1 MVKYMQNVRK
11 KQTAPVTFKTLG
23 GEFQSRHQSKV
34 EILIPEL
41 YEIKIWHLI
50 YMWMTHVG
58 NIITMWYYDMIYC
71 PNNKYIYVSLII

>member
-1 MVKYMQNVRK
+1 MQNVRK

-41 YEIKIWHLI
+41 YEIKI
-50 YMWMTHVG
+50 
-58 NIITMWYYDMIYC
+58 
-71 PNNKYIYVSLII
+71 